1 MRIALFTE
9 VFLPKIDGVVTRVL
23 RTVEELA
30 ALGHEV
36 LIFAPGNPPSHYAGQ
51 RVIRVNSVPMRP
63 WYPELKVG
71 LATPRIARE
80 MEQFAPHVVHLV
92 NPVVLAAYGALS
104 AARRDLPMLASFHT
118 DTPQYADALGLGP
131 IRKIGTEYLRRIHNL
146 AEVNLC
152 TSPQMVERA
161 EHLGFERVDLWPK
174 AIDTTN
180 YRPDHASQQMRELLT
195 DGHPNDKLM
204 IYVGRMSKEKNLR
217 ALLSPLRALQDRG
230 VRLAMVGSG
239 PDRAE
244 LERDFAGTNTVF
256 TGYMSGD
263 ALASAFASA
272 DVFAFPSTTET
283 LGFVALESM
292 ASGVPVV
299 GARAG
304 GIPFA
309 VSEGRSGLLF
319 NPASEE
325 DFIAQLDRLL
335 FDDELRR
342 TMGTAAREE
351 ALESSWRAA
360 TERLV
365 ELYELAIDRHW
376 RRANSLHTYSLPM
389 RLFSRPLPRPR
400 DLAPALTHT
409 GDRKVPQTQ
418 QDPSVG

>member
-1 MRIALFTE
+1 MRIAMFTE

-23 RTVEELA
+23 RTIEELT

-36 LIFAPGNPPSHYAGQ
+36 LVFAPGNPPSHYCGQ
-51 RVIRVNSVPMRP
+51 RVVRVNSVPMKP
-63 WYPELKVG
+63 WYPELQVG
-71 LATPRIARE
+71 LATPKIARE

-104 AARRDLPMLASFHT
+104 ASRRDLPMLASFHT
-118 DTPQYADALGLGP
+118 DTPQYADALGLAS
-131 IRKIGTEYLRRIHNL
+131 IRKAGTEYLRRIHNL

-174 AIDTTN
+174 AIDTGN
-180 YRPDHASQQMRELLT
+180 YRPDRADDPMRARLT
-195 DGHPNDKLM
+195 DGNPGDKLM
-204 IYVGRMSKEKNLR
+204 IYIGRMSKEKNLR
-217 ALLSPLRALQDRG
+217 ALLPAIRALQDRG

-244 LERDFAGTNTVF
+244 LEREFADTNTIF

-263 ALASAFASA
+263 ALAAAFASA

-319 NPASEE
+319 NPASLD
-325 DFIAQLDRLL
+325 DFIAQLERLL
-335 FDDELRR
+335 FDDELRMR
-342 TMGTAAREE
+342 MGAAGREE
-351 ALESSWRAA
+351 ALESSWRSA

-365 ELYELAIDRHW
+365 ECYELAIDRHW
-376 RRANSLHTYSLPM
+376 RRANNLHSYSLPM
-389 RLFSRPLPRPR
+389 RLFGRPLPRPR
-400 DLAPALTHT
+400 DLPPALTHWN
-409 GDRKVPQTQ
+409 DYRA
-418 QDPSVG
+418 